1 MSVHVNGRTTRQL
14 PIAEL
19 AMKRQV
25 SSEKFVLKVR
35 DRGSY
40 KIIIISFLVI
50 VLGGTLSTVG
60 TIQGSPII
68 YWSGLIILSVVAIY
82 LVIHSRLNSPC
93 SPQ

>member
-40 KIIIISFLVI
+40 KIIISFLVI